1 MEARVS
7 AGAPPALRGRRLGLI
22 PAPRG
27 PELRRL
33 HGAVLGVSR
42 SGLRP
47 FPWRETRDP
56 WAVLVSEVMLQ
67 QTQARRVVAPYLRF
81 LARFP
86 TVSACAEAGLG
97 PVLEAWAGLGY
108 NRRARSLHRA
118 ARAIVDLHGGV
129 VPAELRALRGLP
141 GVGAYTARAVL
152 VFAYE
157 QHQAVVDVNVARVLT
172 RAVAGEALTPGAVQT
187 LADSLVPRGDPWQWN
202 QALMEIGAVVCTAR
216 VPACGRCP
224 LARRCVWINTG
235 DTTPDPAPAPSRQT
249 RFEGSDRQGRG
260 RLVDALRSGPVPPSR
275 LGAVCGWP
283 EDRERARRVADGL
296 VADGLARRGAGT
308 SWCCRDSAFEK
319 AHDMGTDD
327 TGLFEVKEMPGLV
340 DRHPLRAF

>member
-1 MEARVS
+1 MNT
-7 AGAPPALRGRRLGLI
+7 
-22 PAPRG
+22 APRG
-27 PELRRL
+27 PELRRIRR
-33 HGAVLGVSR
+33 AVLGVGR

-67 QTQARRVVAPYLRF
+67 QTQAPRVVGPYVGF

-86 TVSACAEAGLG
+86 TVSACADAGLG

-108 NRRARSLHRA
+108 NRRARALHRA
-118 ARAIVDLHGGV
+118 ARAIVDLHDGV
-129 VPAELRALRGLP
+129 VPADLRALQALP

-157 QHQAVVDVNVARVLT
+157 HHQAVVDVNVARVLT
-172 RAVAGEALTPGAVQT
+172 RAMAGVPLAPGAVQT
-187 LADSLVPRGDPWQWN
+187 LADSLVPRGGAWHWN
-202 QALMEIGAVVCTAR
+202 QALMDIGAVVCTAR

-224 LARRCVWINTG
+224 LARGCVWFNAT
-235 DTTPDPAPAPSRQT
+235 DTTPDPAPAASRQT

-275 LGAVCGWP
+275 LRAVCGWP
-283 EDRERARRVADGL
+283 EDPQRARRVADGL
-296 VADGLARRGAGT
+296 VADGLARRA
-308 SWCCRDSAFEK
+308 
-319 AHDMGTDD
+319 
-327 TGLFEVKEMPGLV
+327 PGNVLV
-340 DRHPLRAF
+340 LP